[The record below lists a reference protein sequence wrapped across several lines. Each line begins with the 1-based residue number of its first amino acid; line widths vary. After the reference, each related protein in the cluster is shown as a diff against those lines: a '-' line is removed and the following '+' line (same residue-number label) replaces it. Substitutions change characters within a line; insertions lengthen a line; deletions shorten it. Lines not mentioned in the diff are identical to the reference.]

1 MSAELQGALW
11 GLAFAAIGGLTAL
24 VKLVQLQLQAAIE
37 DAVHAARRAE
47 TNSNGKLTALV
58 EENIRLRLECEQLRA
73 IIHSGK
79 E

>member
-37 DAVHAARRAE
+37 DAVYAARRAE
-47 TNSNGKLTALV
+47 TNSNGKLETLV
-58 EENIRLRLECEQLRA
+58 AENIRLRLEIEQLRA
-73 IIHSGK
+73 IIHSSK